1 MLIKSER
8 KINPLFPFFFSS
20 LTNLHRKDSSTYD
33 VYKNSVDDLLDLHMA
48 GFNVCLLV
56 LGESESGKTYTVQG
70 ESTHNAGLVPLIL
83 DYLFSKLAGGEY
95 SLDTCTCRYDFIYL
109 SYRGIQ

>member
-1 MLIKSER
+1 M
-8 KINPLFPFFFSS
+8 
-20 LTNLHRKDSSTYD
+20 
-33 VYKNSVDDLLDLHMA
+33 DDLLDLHMA

-95 SLDTCTCRYDFIYL
+95 SVDNVCMILCTFHIIEYSRYTKIHL
-109 SYRGIQ
+109 

>member
-1 MLIKSER
+1 MKERLIHY
-8 KINPLFPFFFSS
+8 FQFFSS

-95 SLDTCTCRYDFIYL
+95 SVDTCM
-109 SYRGIQ
+109 

>member
-1 MLIKSER
+1 M
-8 KINPLFPFFFSS
+8 
-20 LTNLHRKDSSTYD
+20 TNLHRKDSGTYD

-56 LGESESGKTYTVQG
+56 MGESESGKTYTIQG

-83 DYLFSKLAGGEY
+83 DYLFTKLAGGLY
-95 SLDTCTCRYDFIYL
+95 HTKTVQDFKLLAYVRQCL
-109 SYRGIQ
+109 VLVPTH